1 MRDVRT
7 IASGPGR
14 AVVVMTLGLIVAACG
29 ILPISG
35 DGTVPAGPLGPM
47 APGRAGGPPI
57 ECRGV
62 PLEHCRNAVS
72 DPGRP
77 DIVRMIVTCTSTCT
91 PAQGDYRIDALLAN
105 GRIESL
111 GGGGYASAPA
121 EPASPIEP
129 QPAPAV
135 TS

>member
-1 MRDVRT
+1 MKGLRGITAR
-7 IASGPGR
+7 SGD
-14 AVVVMTLGLIVAACG
+14 AIVAMTLGLIVAACG

-62 PLEHCRNAVS
+62 PLEHCRNVVS
-72 DPGRP
+72 DPGRA
-77 DIVRMIVTCTSTCT
+77 DVVRIIVTCTSTCT
-91 PAQGDYRIDALLAN
+91 PAQGDYRVDALLAS